1 MFYSLFVTFETIP
14 IDSFLFFIPEMLCHH
29 WPPMLPIHIP
39 IDYMSPLSTTIR
51 NIRSIAITFHPWLS
65 SFISSAKTPYSS
77 FLLLFQLIP
86 ITDSYNSHQLI
97 ITIISITTT
106 DLLFMSSS
114 FVPTVAA
121 SFHIPAFVFHHGKK
135 RKEGYS
141 WLPTPLALLDCRFIQ
156 LSCHLFNRIRISQQT
171 KDNTDK
177 TSLP

>member
-1 MFYSLFVTFETIP
+1 MMS
-14 IDSFLFFIPEMLCHH
+14 CRH
-29 WPPMLPIHIP
+29 WPPMLFIHIP
-39 IDYMSPLSTTIR
+39 IDSTSPLSTTIR

-65 SFISSAKTPYSS
+65 SFISSTRTPYSS

-86 ITDSYNSHQLI
+86 ITDSYNSHHHI
-97 ITIISITTT
+97 ITIISTTTT

-114 FVPTVAA
+114 FVPTVAT
-121 SFHIPAFVFHHGKK
+121 SIHIFTFVFHHCKK

-141 WLPTPLALLDCRFIQ
+141 WPPTPLALLDCRFIQ
-156 LSCHLFNRIRISQQT
+156 LSCHLFYRIHISQQT

>member
-1 MFYSLFVTFETIP
+1 MMS
-14 IDSFLFFIPEMLCHH
+14 CRH
-29 WPPMLPIHIP
+29 WPPMLFIHIP
-39 IDYMSPLSTTIR
+39 IDSTSPLSTTIR

-65 SFISSAKTPYSS
+65 SFISSTRTPYSS

-86 ITDSYNSHQLI
+86 ITDSYNSHHHI
-97 ITIISITTT
+97 ITIISTTT
-106 DLLFMSSS
+106 RATLSMSS
-114 FVPTVAA
+114 FFIPAIAA

-156 LSCHLFNRIRISQQT
+156 LSCHLFNRIHISQQT